1 MNTASC
7 RLVVRLITWRGFVGW
22 IESDG
27 EGDGVVCK
35 RSGTR
40 AMYLEFVVLGPP
52 VSNQSQ
58 VRESSVLENDG
69 QGSGRVEV
77 EQSAAACGKIEG
89 DHHQFSLD
97 ERPFLDLDNMSKPI
111 WDEMQNVVY
120 EDDRQIRQL
129 ELTHEKIDAPFVI
142 VGASPL
148 LLEAVRAGNQFV
160 YARIDEPVDPLPL
173 PKGHHGL

>member
-1 MNTASC
+1 
-7 RLVVRLITWRGFVGW
+7 
-22 IESDG
+22 
-27 EGDGVVCK
+27 
-35 RSGTR
+35 
-40 AMYLEFVVLGPP
+40 MYLEFVVLGPP

-58 VRESSVLENDG
+58 GANLQSWKMTVKAQAALKWKNRPPLVGRLKAIIINFHST
-69 QGSGRVEV
+69 SGP
-77 EQSAAACGKIEG
+77 S
-89 DHHQFSLD
+89 
-97 ERPFLDLDNMSKPI
+97 LDLDNMSKPI
-111 WDEMQNVVY
+111 LDEMQNVVY

-160 YARIDEPVDPLPL
+160 YVRIDEPVDPLPL